1 MAPDTNYW
9 RLFVYGTL
17 REERVRT
24 SLLGRPIES
33 FTARLPGFGTGR
45 RRHFYVVRRDGSE
58 VEGAVLS
65 GLTARDLEILDAYED
80 VPNLYTRERVEV
92 IDSAGDRLGCWI
104 YLPTAWA
111 RGSVEG
117 ME

>member
-1 MAPDTNYW
+1 MAADTNYG

-92 IDSAGDRLGCWI
+92 IDGVGRAVRCWI
-104 YLPTAWA
+104 YLPTDWV
-111 RGSVEG
+111 RRLVEG